1 MSSLTTG
8 QDTLDRKIGG
18 GIPDSFTF
26 TLLTPWASDAE
37 RFIQQL
43 ISVNDDKKCIY
54 VSLDQPKELLV
65 DSFQRMEIIE
75 EQPNIIDATD
85 EHDQTDRI
93 RDAIDKAPPESIVVI
108 DSINSLEEELSRR
121 DYTSFINSLKSN
133 AYNQDCTL
141 VFAGTYQDDYSPKQR
156 PVSLQLSDGVFRIQ
170 SEYKGEDL
178 NMFISI
184 DKFRGINP
192 PNERLKVNVTESGLR
207 IDTSRDIA

>member
-8 QDTLDRKIGG
+8 QDTLDRKLGG
-18 GIPDSFTF
+18 GIPESFTF
-26 TLLTPWASDAE
+26 TFLTPWASDAE
-37 RFIQQL
+37 RFVQQI
-43 ISVNDDKKCIY
+43 ISANPDKKCIY
-54 VSLDQPKELLV
+54 FSLDQPKELLI
-65 DSFQRMEIIE
+65 DSFQRMEIME
-75 EQPNIIDATD
+75 EQPNVIDATE

-93 RDAIDKAPPESIVVI
+93 KSAIDKAPPESIIVI
-108 DSINSLEEELSRR
+108 DSINSLEEELPRR
-121 DYTSFINSLKSN
+121 DYTSFINSLKTT
-133 AYNQDCTL
+133 AYSQDCTL
-141 VFAGTYQDDYSPKQR
+141 VFSGTYKEESSPKQR

-192 PNERLKVNVTESGLR
+192 PNERLKVNVTEHGLR